1 MKRIL
6 LFFLLLI
13 GFNACRS
20 SKDYLERT
28 DADKALQDAVKR
40 INKNSND
47 ENAVNAIPELYK
59 NISKTHLSQIESLNK
74 SGDIQRWDKIIGH
87 YEDLQQAYNSIITS
101 PAAFKLVTPES
112 YATQL
117 AETKEGA
124 AEAYYQ
130 LGLTE
135 LEKPG
140 RDAAKRAYT
149 YFKKSGK
156 YVPDYKDSRQKADQ
170 AFENGM
176 VNVLVNPVQDNSF
189 FFNSGWGN
197 YGYNYGNEYF
207 QQNLV
212 RELNSRNDR
221 YPANF
226 YTEYEARR
234 DNVKPDWI
242 VDLILRNLDVPMP
255 VNNTSSRNVN
265 AQVQSGTDTS
275 GKPIYQTVYATVQV
289 TRRSFT
295 ANAHL
300 ELNIKDLA
308 TRKTISYRNFRE
320 DYRWE
325 QEEANYTGDSR
336 ALSSQD
342 WQLINNTQSYVPR
355 KEEVLNELYRKIYP
369 EVLRNIRMAVEW

>member
-6 LFFLLLI
+6 LFILLLI

-20 SKDYLERT
+20 NKDYLERA

-74 SGDIQRWDKIIGH
+74 SGDVQRWDNIIGH
-87 YEDLQQAYNSIITS
+87 YDDLQQAYNSIITS
-101 PAAFKLVTPES
+101 PPAFKLVTPVS

-156 YVPDYKDSRQKADQ
+156 YVPDYKDSRQKADD

-197 YGYNYGNEYF
+197 YGYNYSNEYF

-255 VNNTSSRNVN
+255 VNNTYSRNVN

-369 EVLRNIRMAVEW
+369 DVLRNIRMAVEW

>member
-1 MKRIL
+1 
-6 LFFLLLI
+6 
-13 GFNACRS
+13 
-20 SKDYLERT
+20 
-28 DADKALQDAVKR
+28 
-40 INKNSND
+40 
-47 ENAVNAIPELYK
+47 
-59 NISKTHLSQIESLNK
+59 
-74 SGDIQRWDKIIGH
+74 
-87 YEDLQQAYNSIITS
+87 
-101 PAAFKLVTPES
+101 VTPVS

-255 VNNTSSRNVN
+255 VNNTYSRNVN

-369 EVLRNIRMAVEW
+369 DVLRNIRMAVEW